1 MILQIVEVDV
11 MTLQL
16 WFALLSIMMMI
27 DLYLI
32 KISNGIIIKMNGI
45 GNTSAIDIIICLV
58 SMIIYTI
65 TGSTLEHLKVI
76 NNLKD
81 KNFA

>member
-45 GNTSAIDIIICLV
+45 GNTSAIDIII
-58 SMIIYTI
+58 
-65 TGSTLEHLKVI
+65 
-76 NNLKD
+76 
-81 KNFA
+81 